1 MGLEYAEKKWNT
13 LFQLMKQIESDG
25 NEKIKE
31 YTGPQVITNKFTY
44 GLVHGRLC
52 VYDKKDNLLNP
63 PVGDPLE

>member
-13 LFQLMKQIESDG
+13 LLQLMKQIESDG

-31 YTGPQVITNKFTY
+31 YTGHQVITNKFSY
-44 GLVHGRLC
+44 GLVHGRLS

>member
-31 YTGPQVITNKFTY
+31 YTGSQVITNKFTY
-44 GLVHGRLC
+44 GLVHGRLS

>member
-44 GLVHGRLC
+44 GLAHGQLN
-52 VYDKKDNLLNP
+52 VYDKKGNLLNP
-63 PVGDPLE
+63 PEE

>member
-13 LFQLMKQIESDG
+13 LLQLMKQIESDG

-31 YTGPQVITNKFTY
+31 YTGPHVITNKFAY
-44 GLVHGRLC
+44 GLVHGRLS